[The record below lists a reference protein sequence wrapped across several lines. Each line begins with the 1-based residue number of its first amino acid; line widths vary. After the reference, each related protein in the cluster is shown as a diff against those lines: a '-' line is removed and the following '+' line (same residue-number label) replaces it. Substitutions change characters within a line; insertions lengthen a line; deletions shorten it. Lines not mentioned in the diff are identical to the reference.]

1 MKCLLVAIACLITC
15 SRVGGLVH
23 YMKLA
28 KGQNGC
34 KSPKGAEMAV
44 GAVEQDDK
52 TCGAIT
58 CQSTEGDA
66 FVHFCQIP
74 ATFAECVETA
84 VLTNVDFP
92 QCCWT
97 CAAWANCDG
106 GGAAPGAGGEAP
118 AEGAPADGA
127 PPPAARTHIKNQ
139 KNVASTADTME
150 TTTESERPRTR
161 GKWGAKRSTTL
172 SDESEFPEGDVNI
185 RFGGGTP
192 ISKFGEDSI

>member
-1 MKCLLVAIACLITC
+1 MKCLLVAIACLITY
-15 SRVGGLVH
+15 SSVGGLVH
-23 YMKLA
+23 YMKLE

-44 GAVEQDDK
+44 GDVEQDDK

-58 CQSTEGDA
+58 CQNTEGDA

-74 ATFAECVETA
+74 ATFAECVDTA
-84 VLTNVDFP
+84 VLTDVDFP

-106 GGAAPGAGGEAP
+106 GGAAG
-118 AEGAPADGA
+118 AEGGAPPPDGA
-127 PPPAARTHIKNQ
+127 PPADAPPAARSHLKNQ
-139 KNVASTADTME
+139 KPAATAADTKE
-150 TTTESERPRTR
+150 TTTESEKPRTR
-161 GKWGAKRSTTL
+161 GKWGSKRSTTI
-172 SDESEFPEGDVNI
+172 SDESELPEGDLNI

-192 ISKFGEDSI
+192 ISKFGEDSM